1 VNRKTYVPILGP
13 ALSLALF
20 LVQVLRRHGYQAM
33 DSPLILLASALMV
46 TTTVAGLWL
55 AYSLFL
61 SRFASI
67 DYRRALGIDLWCHLP
82 LLLCLAYFVPSVGAI
97 LNIGTLLFACAIVG
111 WLACKLAVL
120 AYFRRSYLEAI
131 AAHPYLLLAMV
142 VALAAVLRISIV
154 AVNRFHGD
162 EALYCHWGLLIAS
175 GKDIFL
181 RHGVIVDKPPVF
193 LYTLA
198 LFFRLFGPSET
209 AARLP
214 NIIASLVSILIVY
227 HLALELANRGV
238 ALLSALFM
246 ALSPFDIQF
255 APTAFTDPL
264 MVCLTLASFLLT
276 VQRRHLPAGLA
287 MGLALMTKPTAVFFV
302 PLLLFFTALP
312 YGRGWLGRR
321 LGLAL
326 LRLGLGFLAV
336 CLAVV
341 CWDLVIRVDCV
352 NFLSASAARYG
363 GLKVVPWER
372 LLPRLQGWLRQLHF
386 LTGSRVLDTA
396 LVLGVPILLASGLWR
411 RRQRSA
417 WLLDWGLA
425 TFFVYFVAV
434 HTMLS
439 FSIWDRYMLGL
450 VPVAAVLL
458 ARVVLLPLDILPERV
473 RQHKRAM
480 VIYVTVLGVILTAV
494 LAAPT
499 QTAVR
504 YGFPVGGDHGAFQG
518 IDDVA
523 DYFRANVPAGSIVF
537 HKWLAWHYSFYMFDL
552 PLEYYWYPD
561 HQFVLDSAEKLPD
574 LRKYVVFPS
583 WTSADELR
591 EVLNEGGW
599 DLTELYRTYRPDGT
613 MSFTIY
619 QIQPLER

>member
-1 VNRKTYVPILGP
+1 
-13 ALSLALF
+13 
-20 LVQVLRRHGYQAM
+20 
-33 DSPLILLASALMV
+33 
-46 TTTVAGLWL
+46 
-55 AYSLFL
+55 
-61 SRFASI
+61 
-67 DYRRALGIDLWCHLP
+67 
-82 LLLCLAYFVPSVGAI
+82 
-97 LNIGTLLFACAIVG
+97 
-111 WLACKLAVL
+111 
-120 AYFRRSYLEAI
+120 
-131 AAHPYLLLAMV
+131 
-142 VALAAVLRISIV
+142 
-154 AVNRFHGD
+154 
-162 EALYCHWGLLIAS
+162 
-175 GKDIFL
+175 
-181 RHGVIVDKPPVF
+181 
-193 LYTLA
+193 
-198 LFFRLFGPSET
+198 
-209 AARLP
+209 
-214 NIIASLVSILIVY
+214 
-227 HLALELANRGV
+227 
-238 ALLSALFM
+238 
-246 ALSPFDIQF
+246 
-255 APTAFTDPL
+255 
-264 MVCLTLASFLLT
+264 
-276 VQRRHLPAGLA
+276 
-287 MGLALMTKPTAVFFV
+287 
-302 PLLLFFTALP
+302 
-312 YGRGWLGRR
+312 
-321 LGLAL
+321 
-326 LRLGLGFLAV
+326 
-336 CLAVV
+336 
-341 CWDLVIRVDCV
+341 
-352 NFLSASAARYG
+352 
-363 GLKVVPWER
+363 VVPWER

-396 LVLGVPILLASGLWR
+396 LVWGVPILLASGLWR
-411 RRQRSA
+411 RRQGSA

-619 QIQPLER
+619 QIQPLKR